1 MDLHGTH
8 FPVWWLFLIF
18 ISFLLLRTVLVTL
31 ICFRLMPFLNAIIWS
46 VLKVF
51 SQLWFACNMCQC
63 FVTISFKFV
72 NARPIMNGI
81 HYHKFF
87 VVEAV
92 VFDRVGQFLEFAVW
106 QHLFCILYKK
116 IVQYVFQNECGSLEM
131 LSIIVEFEV
140 LGCRECFYLMSTNV
154 MMSH

>member
-1 MDLHGTH
+1 M
-8 FPVWWLFLIF
+8 
-18 ISFLLLRTVLVTL
+18 TL
-31 ICFRLMPFLNAIIWS
+31 ICFRLMPFLNAIIGS

-92 VFDRVGQFLEFAVW
+92 VFDRVGQFFEFAA
-106 QHLFCILYKK
+106 
-116 IVQYVFQNECGSLEM
+116 
-131 LSIIVEFEV
+131 
-140 LGCRECFYLMSTNV
+140 
-154 MMSH
+154 